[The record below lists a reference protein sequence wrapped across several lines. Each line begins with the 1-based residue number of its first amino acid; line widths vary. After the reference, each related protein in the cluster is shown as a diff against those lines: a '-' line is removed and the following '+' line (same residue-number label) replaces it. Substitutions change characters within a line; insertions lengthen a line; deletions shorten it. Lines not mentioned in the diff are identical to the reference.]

1 MIKKVELYSVVVK
14 CYFKKGLISSDLHF
28 RKIILAI
35 YCRDNCEIGWER
47 EELRKTPRFLVWV
60 TGKMI
65 IAFTDTGIIV
75 KSGTDNRVEDDSIFM
90 KKWSKV
96 FSYLRLWCRF

>member
-1 MIKKVELYSVVVK
+1 MIKKIELYSVVVK
-14 CYFKKGLISSDLHF
+14 CCFKKELISSDLHF

-35 YCRDNCEIGWER
+35 YCSDNCEIGWER
-47 EELRKTPRFLVWV
+47 KELRKTPRFLVWT

-65 IAFTDTGIIV
+65 ITFTDAGITV
-75 KSGTDNRVEDDSIFM
+75 KSGIDNRVENDLIFM

-96 FSYLRLWCRF
+96 FSYLRLWRRF